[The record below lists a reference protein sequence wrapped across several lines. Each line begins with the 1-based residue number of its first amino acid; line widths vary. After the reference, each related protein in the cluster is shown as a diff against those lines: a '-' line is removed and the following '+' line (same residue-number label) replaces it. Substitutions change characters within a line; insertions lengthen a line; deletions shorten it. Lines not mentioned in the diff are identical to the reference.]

1 MKRKKKRLVEEF
13 ERLDLQEKTF
23 QFQFSDK
30 IYVRLMFTTRG
41 RWISLRDDDY
51 RIIRDY
57 LSIYTTPNQILKASI
72 EFLKSYRG
80 YEKE

>member
-30 IYVRLMFTTRG
+30 IYVKLMFTTRG
-41 RWISLRDDDY
+41 RWISLRDGDY

-57 LSIYTTPNQILKASI
+57 LSIYTTPNQTLKASI
-72 EFLKSYRG
+72 EFLKSYRWL
-80 YEKE
+80 

>member
-13 ERLDLQEKTF
+13 EKLDLQERTF
-23 QFQFSDK
+23 RFQYSDK

-57 LSIYTTPNQILKASI
+57 LSIYTTPIQILKASI

-80 YEKE
+80 L